1 MPAMLMGAVS
11 LIGGFSGKKS
21 AKKDRREA
29 MRIQAETLAFNKQRY
44 DDYKSLYGDLE
55 KDLVAGAQKGVEAD
69 IGGVTS
75 RAVGDIEGRF
85 AGDEAA
91 RTREMQRYGINPNSG
106 RAESMARESGTQKAL
121 ASAGMVNANRE
132 NERRYAT
139 QETWNRRRDVT
150 AMGINQM
157 NMAAGDYTSSADGLA
172 AQHMDSASQKTE
184 SSNQLFGL
192 AGLAAGQYF
201 GGLTNKQQVAK
212 TPHDD
217 FGMTS
222 QVVSPQRADYVSRH
236 A

>member
-1 MPAMLMGAVS
+1 MPAMLAMGAVS
-11 LIGGFSGKKS
+11 LIGGISGKKS

-55 KDLVAGAQKGVEAD
+55 KDLVAGAQEGVEAD

-121 ASAGMVNANRE
+121 ASAALINANRE
-132 NERRYAT
+132 NERVRAD
-139 QETWNRRRDVT
+139 QETWDRKRDVT
-150 AMGINQM
+150 TLGVNQM
-157 NMAAGDYTSSADGLA
+157 NMAAGNYTASAGGMA
-172 AQHMDSASQKTE
+172 AANMTSANQKTA
-184 SSNQLFGL
+184 SANQLFGI
-192 AGLAAGQYF
+192 AGLAAGQYL
-201 GGLTNKQQVAK
+201 GGLNWGGNPSS
-212 TPHDD
+212 TPDI
-217 FGMTS
+217 GATS
-222 QVVSPQRADYVSRH
+222 QNIDPKRIDEIA
-236 A
+236 ATA